1 MYNRVGDFVLQKE
14 GYETFI
20 PHPLP
25 PAHLDIDEKLQLLL
39 SKADS
44 ALARLDGVTQ
54 VLPNPD
60 LFVAM
65 YVKKEALLS
74 SQIEG
79 TQASLQGVL
88 EFEAKMKP
96 KEDIN
101 DIREVVNY
109 IKAMHHGM
117 DNLESGDL
125 SLELINKIHKIL
137 IEGTRGDDKLPGKL
151 RDFQNWLGGDGATTI
166 HDARFVPPP
175 PEKVEELMLDLE
187 KFIRTKD
194 NFPAL
199 TKIAL
204 IHAQFETIH
213 PYLDGN
219 GRMGRLLITFYLYW
233 RGVLLKPLLYLS
245 FYLKKHRDEYY
256 TILNKTR
263 FEGDWESWLEF
274 FFKGVIEVSNNS
286 IDTAKKVIKLKQDL
300 VEKLLENNISGVHAV
315 KLIDVLFDRP
325 VITVT
330 EVSEYVGMSRQAANT
345 LVKKFENAEILREI
359 TGRKRYKKYIFS
371 DYVRIIEKGTH
382 NQS

>member
-20 PHPLP
+20 PYPLP
-25 PAHLDIDEKLQLLL
+25 PAHLDINEKLQLLL
-39 SKADS
+39 SRADS

-88 EFEAKMKP
+88 EFEANMKP

-101 DIREVVNY
+101 DIQEVVNY
-109 IKAMHHGM
+109 INAMHHGM

-125 SLELINKIHKIL
+125 SLELINNIHKIL
-137 IEGTRGDDKLPGKL
+137 IKGTRGTDKLPGKL
-151 RDFQNWLGGDGATTI
+151 RDFQNWLGADGATTI
-166 HDARFVPPP
+166 YDARFVPPP

-187 KFIRTKD
+187 KFIQTKD
-194 NFPAL
+194 NFPVL

-233 RGVLLKPLLYLS
+233 RGVLSKPLLYLS

-263 FEGDWESWLEF
+263 FEGDWGSWLEF

-300 VEKLLENNISGVHAV
+300 IEKLLENNIGGVHAV
-315 KLIDVLFDRP
+315 KLVDILFDRP
-325 VITVT
+325 VITVA
-330 EVSEYVGMSRQAANT
+330 EVSEYVSMSRQAANT
-345 LVKKFENAEILREI
+345 LVKKFENVEILREI

-371 DYVRIIEKGTH
+371 DYVIIIEKGTH
-382 NQS
+382 I

>member
-20 PHPLP
+20 PFPLP

-39 SKADS
+39 SRADS

-88 EFEAKMKP
+88 EFEANMKP

-109 IKAMHHGM
+109 INAMHHGM

-125 SLELINKIHKIL
+125 SLELINNIHKIL
-137 IEGTRGDDKLPGKL
+137 IEGTRGTDKLPGKL
-151 RDFQNWLGGDGATTI
+151 RDFQNWLGADGATTI
-166 HDARFVPPP
+166 YDARFVPPP

-187 KFIRTKD
+187 KFIQTKD

-233 RGVLLKPLLYLS
+233 RGVLSKPLLYLS

-286 IDTAKKVIKLKQDL
+286 IETAKKVIKLKQDL
-300 VEKLLENNISGVHAV
+300 IEKLLENNISGVHAV
-315 KLIDVLFDRP
+315 KLVDILFDRP

-345 LVKKFENAEILREI
+345 LVKKFENVEILREI

-371 DYVRIIEKGTH
+371 NYVRIIEKGTRI
-382 NQS
+382 

>member
-14 GYETFI
+14 GYKTFI
-20 PHPLP
+20 PYPLP
-25 PAHLDIDEKLQLLL
+25 PAHLDINEKLQLLL
-39 SKADS
+39 SRADS

-88 EFEAKMKP
+88 EFEANMKP

-109 IKAMHHGM
+109 INAMHHGM

-125 SLELINKIHKIL
+125 SLELINNIHKIL
-137 IEGTRGDDKLPGKL
+137 IEGTRGTDKLPGKL
-151 RDFQNWLGGDGATTI
+151 RDFQNWLGADGATTI
-166 HDARFVPPP
+166 YDARFVPPP

-187 KFIRTKD
+187 KFIQTKD

-233 RGVLLKPLLYLS
+233 RGVLSKPLLYLS

-300 VEKLLENNISGVHAV
+300 IEKLLENNISGVHAV
-315 KLIDVLFDRP
+315 KLVDILFDRP

-345 LVKKFENAEILREI
+345 LVKKFENVEILREI

-371 DYVRIIEKGTH
+371 NYVRIIEKGTH
-382 NQS
+382 I

>member
-20 PHPLP
+20 PYPLP
-25 PAHLDIDEKLQLLL
+25 PAHLDINEKLQLLL
-39 SKADS
+39 SRADS

-88 EFEAKMKP
+88 EFEANMKP

-109 IKAMHHGM
+109 INAMHHGM
-117 DNLESGDL
+117 NNLESGDL
-125 SLELINKIHKIL
+125 SLELINNIHKIL
-137 IEGTRGDDKLPGKL
+137 IEGTRGTDKLPGKL
-151 RDFQNWLGGDGATTI
+151 RDFQNWLGADGATTI
-166 HDARFVPPP
+166 YDARFVPPP

-187 KFIRTKD
+187 KFIQTKD

-233 RGVLLKPLLYLS
+233 RGVLSKPLLYLS
-245 FYLKKHRDEYY
+245 FYLKKHRGEYY

-300 VEKLLENNISGVHAV
+300 IEKLLENNISGVHAV
-315 KLIDVLFDRP
+315 KLVDILFDRP

-345 LVKKFENAEILREI
+345 LVKKFENVEILREI

-371 DYVRIIEKGTH
+371 NYVRIIEKGTH
-382 NQS
+382 I

>member
-20 PHPLP
+20 PYPLP
-25 PAHLDIDEKLQLLL
+25 PAHLDINEKLQLLL
-39 SKADS
+39 SRADS

-88 EFEAKMKP
+88 EFEANMKP

-109 IKAMHHGM
+109 INAMHHGM

-125 SLELINKIHKIL
+125 SLELINNIHKIL
-137 IEGTRGDDKLPGKL
+137 IEGTRGTDKLPGKL
-151 RDFQNWLGGDGATTI
+151 RDFQNWLGADGATTI
-166 HDARFVPPP
+166 YDARFVPPP

-187 KFIRTKD
+187 KFIQTKD

-233 RGVLLKPLLYLS
+233 RGVLSKPLLYLS

-300 VEKLLENNISGVHAV
+300 IEKLLENNISGVHAV
-315 KLIDVLFDRP
+315 KLVDILFDRP

-345 LVKKFENAEILREI
+345 LVKKFENVEILREI

-371 DYVRIIEKGTH
+371 NYVRIIEKGTH
-382 NQS
+382 I